1 MVSSQIT
8 TLLNENLSLPL
19 QRRSAINDL
28 VKGFAGSSLSK
39 IVQVFLLCNVIYS
52 SISYQLFPV
61 VILICSI
68 YLIEN
73 SSVKENKVII
83 LERLKNGIY
92 HVYQGAGI
100 GSCLIIFMKN
110 YIRSSH
116 FIPNTGIV
124 QMVNSPAMLLFLL
137 LLFVVCFCQPY
148 QSLPVKY

>member
-68 YLIEN
+68 YLI
-73 SSVKENKVII
+73 
-83 LERLKNGIY
+83 
-92 HVYQGAGI
+92 Q
-100 GSCLIIFMKN
+100 
-110 YIRSSH
+110 
-116 FIPNTGIV
+116 
-124 QMVNSPAMLLFLL
+124 
-137 LLFVVCFCQPY
+137 
-148 QSLPVKY
+148 